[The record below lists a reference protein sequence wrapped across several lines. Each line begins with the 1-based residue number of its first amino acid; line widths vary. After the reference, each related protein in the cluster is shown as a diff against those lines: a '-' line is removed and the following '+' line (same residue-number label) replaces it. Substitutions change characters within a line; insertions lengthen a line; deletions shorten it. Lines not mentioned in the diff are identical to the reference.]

1 MKYWDSSALVTLLI
15 AEEQSAR
22 MEEIVRDDP
31 AVATWWGTP
40 IECTSALARLERDG
54 ALASDDVRNAVE
66 RLRQAVMGWVE
77 VPASADVR
85 EQAIRLLRIHKL
97 RAADATQLA
106 AAIITSDFQAGSLD
120 FVTLDARQA
129 QAAEREGFRVVS

>member
-1 MKYWDSSALVTLLI
+1 
-15 AEEQSAR
+15 

-31 AVATWWGTP
+31 AVVTWWGTL

-54 ALASDDVRNAVE
+54 ALATDEVRQAIE
-66 RLRQAVMGWVE
+66 RLRQAALGWVE
-77 VPASADVR
+77 VPASNDVR

-106 AAIITSDFQAGSLD
+106 AAIIASDFRAASLD
-120 FVTLDARQA
+120 FVTLDTRQG